1 MSYRMTALKLLNP
14 VPDHIIKQCVER
26 SFSEDLGRAGDITTN
41 AIIAKGATAKTSIV
55 AREAGI
61 IAGLEVARF
70 AFATANAEISFT
82 SHCEDGAPVGS
93 SAVIAEIFGPAA
105 GILIAERTALNFLG
119 HLSGIATLTHRFV
132 QSIEHTKARI
142 CCTRKTTP
150 GLRALEKFAVRAGG
164 GINHRFGLD
173 DAVLIKDNHIAA
185 AGGIKPALRA
195 AKSSTGHM
203 VKIEIEVDTLEQ
215 LGQVLDEGVDAVLLD
230 NMAPD
235 MLRRAVDMIAGR
247 ALSEA
252 SGGVDLDSV
261 KAIAE
266 AGVDLISVGAITH
279 SAPSLDF
286 GLDYCGS

>member
-1 MSYRMTALKLLNP
+1 MTALKFLNP

-26 SFSEDLGRAGDITTN
+26 AFSEDLGRAGDITTA
-41 AIIAKGATAKTSIV
+41 AIIGKNATAKVAIV

-61 IAGLEVARF
+61 IAGVEVARL
-70 AFATANAEISFT
+70 AFATASSEISFT
-82 SHCEDGAPVGS
+82 SHSEDGEPVHS
-93 SAVIAEIFGPAA
+93 DTVIAEVSGPAA

-132 QSIEHTKARI
+132 QSIGHTNAAI

-173 DAVLIKDNHIAA
+173 DAVLIKDNHIAV
-185 AGGIKPALRA
+185 AGGIEPALRA

-215 LGQVLDEGVDAVLLD
+215 LGQVLDQGVDAVLLD

-252 SGGVDLDSV
+252 SGGVNLDSV
-261 KAIAE
+261 RAIAE

-279 SAPSLDF
+279 SAPALNL